1 MRLSI
6 VEGVLY
12 AAMVGLGEF
21 WIVADAV
28 RLGSSPFL
36 LAASVTL
43 PQLVGSL
50 GAVGMLGLLRHASA
64 RRPLVMSAVALQGA
78 NLLVLGM
85 LSALGATTP
94 AVLVTLA
101 CLHQLFGQPAGTAWS
116 SWYGD
121 VVPRQLRG
129 RWFGGRVRWIHGT
142 TFVAIVTGGL
152 LLSLIEPAAAGTEVA
167 GGGLGYGLIYSLAG
181 LLRLSCL
188 ALQARSWEP
197 PFHPP
202 VLRENV
208 RAVVA
213 SGPGA
218 GVLLAG
224 SAMLLAVCVS
234 TPYFAPH
241 MLETLAFTYPQYL
254 AAQGAM
260 IGMKVVS
267 LGTWGRWVDRAG
279 ALPTYRVAA
288 VLVALV
294 PLPWMFAD
302 RAAIVYCAQ
311 AFSGVAWAGH
321 EVSLLALT
329 LGAVGPRQRAV
340 LLTAQSVSNGVAQ
353 VAGGLVG
360 TAVVGGLGI
369 TYGWTFLLSGLGR
382 LTVALTSP
390 RWLAGLAAL
399 HVRRGRMATRVVA
412 WTPHGGPIRQ
422 LLPPSPARSA
432 TPVPGPIT
440 DPDRAAP

>member
-1 MRLSI
+1 MRLAI

-43 PQLVGSL
+43 PQLVGAL
-50 GAVGMLGLLRHASA
+50 GAVGMLGLLRHAPA
-64 RRPLVMSAVALQGA
+64 RRPLVMTAVALQGG
-78 NLLVLGM
+78 NLVVLGL
-85 LSALGATTP
+85 LSALGVTTP
-94 AVLVTLA
+94 ALLVTLA
-101 CLHQLFGQPAGTAWS
+101 CLHQLFGMPAGTAWS
-116 SWYGD
+116 SWFGE

-129 RWFGGRVRWIHGT
+129 RWFGARVRWIHGT
-142 TFVAIVTGGL
+142 TFVAIVAGGL
-152 LLSLIEPAAAGTEVA
+152 VLGAVEPASAGTRVE
-167 GGGLGYGLIYSLAG
+167 GGGLGYGLLYTLAG
-181 LLRLSCL
+181 VLRLSCL

-197 PFHPP
+197 AFHPP
-202 VLRENV
+202 ALREHV
-208 RAVVA
+208 RDVVT
-213 SGPGA
+213 SRSGA

-224 SAMLLAVCVS
+224 SAMLFAVCVS

-288 VLVALV
+288 VLVGLV
-294 PLPWMFAD
+294 PLPWLFAD
-302 RAAIVYCAQ
+302 RAAVVYFAQ

-353 VAGGLVG
+353 VAGGLLG
-360 TAVVGGLGI
+360 TAIVGGLGI
-369 TYGWTFLLSGLGR
+369 QYTWTFLVSGVGR
-382 LTVALTSP
+382 LSVAILSP
-390 RWLAGLAAL
+390 AWLATLASV

-422 LLPPSPARSA
+422 LLPPSPARSE
-432 TPVPGPIT
+432 TPVPGVIT
-440 DPDRAAP
+440 DPDRGAP